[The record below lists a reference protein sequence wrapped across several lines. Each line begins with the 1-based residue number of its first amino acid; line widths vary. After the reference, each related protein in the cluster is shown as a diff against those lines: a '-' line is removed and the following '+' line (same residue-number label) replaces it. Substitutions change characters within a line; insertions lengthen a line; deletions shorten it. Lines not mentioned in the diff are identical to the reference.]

1 MLSRIFKL
9 LYYNLTLKA
18 NRLFYMENSIRKIIV
33 SDKNA
38 YFFVPIS
45 KHFKELQPNQASEEK
60 AVAQFML
67 LLRIK

>member
-1 MLSRIFKL
+1 
-9 LYYNLTLKA
+9 
-18 NRLFYMENSIRKIIV
+18 MENSIRKIIV

-38 YFFVPIS
+38 YFLVPMA
-45 KHFKELQPNQASEEK
+45 KHSEELQLNQASEEK